1 MIGLADKLS
10 NIRDIDRDYPVMGE
24 ELWNR
29 FRMKDKEI
37 IGWYYKGIME
47 ALSEAFQGVD
57 AYEEYCRLV
66 EKNFGK

>member
-1 MIGLADKLS
+1 MC
-10 NIRDIDRDYPVMGE
+10 GE

-66 EKNFGK
+66 EKKFWKISKIWGKSNG